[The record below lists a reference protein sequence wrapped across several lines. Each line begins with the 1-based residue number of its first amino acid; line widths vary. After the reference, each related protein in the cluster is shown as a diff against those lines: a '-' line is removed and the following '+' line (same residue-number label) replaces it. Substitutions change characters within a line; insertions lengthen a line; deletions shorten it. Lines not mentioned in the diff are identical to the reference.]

1 MIKCNILCTKSSIYL
16 YKGEQLFVILT
27 KLFWFHVNYNKTPL
41 KMSKI
46 SARLLIV
53 DDDADILL
61 AAKMFLRQHISI
73 VHAEKN
79 PENIPDILKNENYDV
94 ILLDMNFSR
103 DATSGKEGF
112 HWLNV
117 ILEHDPAAV
126 VIFITGY
133 GDIELAVQGI
143 KEGATNFVLK
153 PWDNKKLLASI
164 QTSLR
169 IRESKVELESL
180 RSKQKVFIADQN
192 QTNSDFVVSSEVM
205 QKVMKIAYKV
215 AATDANVLILGENGT
230 GKEVVARAIHRASNR
245 RDSVFVSVDLGAITE
260 SLFESELFGYKK
272 GAFTDAKEDRA
283 GRFEVASG
291 GTIFLDEIGNLS
303 HSLQSKLL
311 SVLQRRKVVRLGS
324 SKEIDIDIR
333 LICAT
338 NMPLYQMV
346 NENKFRQDLLYRI
359 NTVEIKLPLL
369 KDRLEDFEPLMDSF
383 IDTYCTK
390 YKVPKKRIGAGT
402 MKRLQK
408 HDWPGNIREL
418 QHAVERAVILS
429 ESNILEPHD
438 FFITDK
444 DDKNN
449 NDFSPDNLSLEEVEK
464 VLVRKVIDKHGGN
477 ISRAA
482 KELGLTR
489 ASLYRRIEKHGL

>member
-1 MIKCNILCTKSSIYL
+1 
-16 YKGEQLFVILT
+16 
-27 KLFWFHVNYNKTPL
+27 
-41 KMSKI
+41 MSKI
-46 SARLLIV
+46 NARLLIV

-73 VHAEKN
+73 IHTEKD
-79 PENIPDILKNENYDV
+79 PKKIPDIIKNENYDV

-103 DATSGKEGF
+103 DATSGQEGF

-117 ILEHDPAAV
+117 ILEHDPAAT

-143 KEGATNFVLK
+143 KEGATHFVLK
-153 PWDNKKLLASI
+153 PWDNKKLLATI
-164 QTSLR
+164 QSSLQ
-169 IRESKVELESL
+169 IRESKVELENL
-180 RSKQKVFIADQN
+180 RAKQKVFISDQN
-192 QTNSDFVVSSEVM
+192 QDHTNLIGSSQSM

-215 AATDANVLILGENGT
+215 ASTDANVLILGENGT

-245 RDSVFVSVDLGAITE
+245 RDNVFVSVDLGAITE

-303 HSLQSKLL
+303 HGLQSKLL
-311 SVLQRRKVVRLGS
+311 SVIQSRKVIRLGS
-324 SKEIDIDIR
+324 SKEIPINVR

-338 NMPLYQMV
+338 NMPLYEMV

-369 KDRLEDFEPLMDSF
+369 KERLEDIEPLIEHF

-390 YKVPKKRIGAGT
+390 YKVPKKRISVGT
-402 MKRLQK
+402 LKRLQM

-438 FFITDK
+438 FFMMEKEEKSRDVI
-444 DDKNN
+444 
-449 NDFSPDNLSLEEVEK
+449 SQDNLNLEEVEK

-477 ISRAA
+477 ISKAA

-489 ASLYRRIEKHGL
+489 ASLYRRIEKYGL

>member
-1 MIKCNILCTKSSIYL
+1 
-16 YKGEQLFVILT
+16 
-27 KLFWFHVNYNKTPL
+27 
-41 KMSKI
+41 MSKI
-46 SARLLIV
+46 NARLLIV
-53 DDDADILL
+53 DDDVDILL
-61 AAKMFLRQHISI
+61 AAKMFLRQHISV
-73 VHAEKN
+73 VHTEKN
-79 PENIPDILKNENYDV
+79 PKSIPDILKNESYDV

-103 DATSGKEGF
+103 DATSGQEGF

-126 VIFITGY
+126 IIFITGY

-153 PWDNKKLLASI
+153 PWDNKKLLATI

-169 IRESKVELESL
+169 IRESKIELENL
-180 RSKQKVFIADQN
+180 KSKQKVFISDQN
-192 QTNSDFVVSSEVM
+192 QTHANLIGSSQVM
-205 QKVMKIAYKV
+205 QNVMKIAYKV
-215 AATDANVLILGENGT
+215 AVTDANVLILGENGT

-245 RDSVFVSVDLGAITE
+245 RDCVFVSVDLGAITE

-303 HSLQSKLL
+303 HALQSKLL

-324 SKEIDIDIR
+324 NKEIDIDVR

-369 KDRLEDFEPLMDSF
+369 KDRTEDFEPLLESF

-390 YKVPKKRIGAGT
+390 YKVPKKRISAGT

-429 ESNILEPHD
+429 ETNILEPHD
-438 FFITDK
+438 FFIADSEEK
-444 DDKNN
+444 SDNN
-449 NDFSPDNLSLEEVEK
+449 FSAENLSLEEVEK

-489 ASLYRRIEKHGL
+489 ASLYRRIEKYGL

>member
-1 MIKCNILCTKSSIYL
+1 
-16 YKGEQLFVILT
+16 
-27 KLFWFHVNYNKTPL
+27 
-41 KMSKI
+41 MSKTN
-46 SARLLIV
+46 ARILIV
-53 DDDADILL
+53 DDDTDILL
-61 AAKMFLRQHISI
+61 AAKMFLRQHFKI
-73 VHAEKN
+73 VHTEKN
-79 PENIPDILKNENYDV
+79 PENIPNILNNENYDV
-94 ILLDMNFSR
+94 VLLDMNFSR

-117 ILEHDPAAV
+117 ILDYDLAAT

-153 PWDNKKLLASI
+153 PWDNKKLLATI
-164 QTSLR
+164 QASLR
-169 IRESKVELESL
+169 VRESKVELENLKST
-180 RSKQKVFIADQN
+180 QKVLIADQN
-192 QTNSDFVVSSEVM
+192 QSNNNLIGSSKSM
-205 QKVMKIAYKV
+205 QKAMKVAYKV
-215 AATDANVLILGENGT
+215 AATEANVLILGENGT

-245 RDSVFVSVDLGAITE
+245 HDKVFINVDLGAITE
-260 SLFESELFGYKK
+260 TLFESELFGYKK

-283 GRFEVASG
+283 GRFEAANG

-303 HSLQSKLL
+303 QQLQSKLL
-311 SVLQRRKVVRLGS
+311 SVLESRKVVRLGS
-324 SKEIDIDIR
+324 NKETPIDVR

-346 NENKFRQDLLYRI
+346 SENKFRQDLLYRI
-359 NTVEIKLPLL
+359 NTVEIKLPQL
-369 KDRLEDFEPLMDSF
+369 KDRLEDFDPLTEYF
-383 IDTYCTK
+383 IDIYCKK
-390 YKVPKKRIGAGT
+390 YKVEKKRIGPGT

-418 QHAVERAVILS
+418 QHAIERAVILS

-438 FFITDK
+438 FFI
-444 DDKNN
+444 DDREGI
-449 NDFSPDNLSLEEVEK
+449 DADSFTPDNLNLEEVER

-489 ASLYRRIEKHGL
+489 ASLYRRIEKYGL

>member
-1 MIKCNILCTKSSIYL
+1 
-16 YKGEQLFVILT
+16 
-27 KLFWFHVNYNKTPL
+27 
-41 KMSKI
+41 MSKI
-46 SARLLIV
+46 NARLLIV

-61 AAKMFLRQHISI
+61 AAKMFLRQHINI
-73 VHAEKN
+73 IHTEKN
-79 PENIPDILKNENYDV
+79 PQNIPDIIKNENYDV

-103 DATSGKEGF
+103 DATSGQEGF

-117 ILEHDPAAV
+117 ILEYDPAAT

-153 PWDNKKLLASI
+153 PWDNKKLLATI
-164 QTSLR
+164 HASLR
-169 IRESKVELESL
+169 IRESKVELENL
-180 RSKQKVFIADQN
+180 RSTQKILIADQN
-192 QTNSDFVVSSEVM
+192 QTHSNLIGSSQAM

-245 RDSVFVSVDLGAITE
+245 HDKVFISVDLGAITE

-283 GRFEVASG
+283 GRFEAASG

-303 HSLQSKLL
+303 HGLQSKLL
-311 SVLQRRKVVRLGS
+311 SVLQSRKVIRLGS
-324 SKEIDIDIR
+324 NKEIPIDVR

-346 NENKFRQDLLYRI
+346 AENKFRQDLLYRI
-359 NTVEIKLPLL
+359 NTVEIRLPLL
-369 KDRLEDFEPLMDSF
+369 KDRMEDFEPLIDSF
-383 IDTYCTK
+383 IDTYSTK
-390 YKVPKKRIGAGT
+390 YKVSKKRISAGT
-402 MKRLQK
+402 LKRLQK

-438 FFITDK
+438 FFITDNEDRS
-444 DDKNN
+444 DDS
-449 NDFSPDNLSLEEVEK
+449 FSPDNLNLEEVEK

-489 ASLYRRIEKHGL
+489 ASLYRRIEKYGL

>member
-1 MIKCNILCTKSSIYL
+1 
-16 YKGEQLFVILT
+16 
-27 KLFWFHVNYNKTPL
+27 
-41 KMSKI
+41 MSKI
-46 SARLLIV
+46 KARLLVV
-53 DDDADILL
+53 DDDIDILL
-61 AAKMFLRQHISI
+61 AAKMFLRQHFDI
-73 VHAEKN
+73 VHTEKN
-79 PENIPDILKNENYDV
+79 PHNIPDLLKSENYDV

-117 ILEHDPAAV
+117 ILENDPAAT

-143 KEGATNFVLK
+143 KEGATNFILK
-153 PWDNKKLLASI
+153 PWDNKKLQATI
-164 QTSLR
+164 EASLR
-169 IRESKVELESL
+169 VRESRVELESL
-180 RSKQKVFIADQN
+180 RSTQKVLIADQDHGYSN
-192 QTNSDFVVSSEVM
+192 MVGNSAAM
-205 QKVMKIAYKV
+205 KKVMTIAMKV
-215 AATDANVLILGENGT
+215 AKTDANILILGENGT
-230 GKEVVARAIHRASNR
+230 GKEVVARAIHRASPRAEN
-245 RDSVFVSVDLGAITE
+245 VFINVDLGAITE

-283 GRFEVASG
+283 GRFEAANK

-303 HSLQSKLL
+303 QNLQSKLL
-311 SVLQRRKVVRLGS
+311 SVLQSRKVVRLGTN
-324 SKEIDIDIR
+324 KETPIDVR

-346 NENKFRQDLLYRI
+346 SESKFRQDLLYRI
-359 NTVEIKLPLL
+359 NTVEIALPPL
-369 KDRLEDFEPLMDSF
+369 RERGEDIEPLVDYF
-383 IDTYCTK
+383 LDVYCKK
-390 YKVPKKRIGAGT
+390 YKISKKRVIAGT
-402 MKRLQK
+402 LKRLQK

-438 FFITDK
+438 FFMTDSSDKK
-444 DDKNN
+444 DA
-449 NDFSPDNLSLEEVEK
+449 DFSPDNMNLDEVEK
-464 VLVRKVIDKHGGN
+464 MLVRKVIDKHGGN